1 MESTSANMVRRLW
14 RALRVLLSLAWTILA
29 FYVLM
34 NLFSPTP
41 LSETLRLFGLSMF
54 GAGLFGAILAAVK
67 GKADRRRAARWR
79 SVWGTAMR
87 NGECPSDVTR

>member
-1 MESTSANMVRRLW
+1 M
-14 RALRVLLSLAWTILA
+14 SLAWTILG

-41 LSETLRLFGLSMF
+41 LSQTMRLFGVSMLV
-54 GAGLFGAILAAVK
+54 AGLLGAILTAVK

-79 SVWGTAMR
+79 SVWGTAMLNR
-87 NGECPSDVTR
+87 DRSSDTAR